1 MRPFISMEKG
11 VRMSSIITELTTE
24 AVRAA
29 RAHILQG
36 FTVFPSIYAVCDVGI
51 HGLVGHDALDALE
64 AEDAVLTRLAARG
77 ARAYVH
83 LIEARAP
90 SVEAMDV
97 AQIMPS
103 LHNDREEVLLAITV
117 ERGVNGKDTCTLAS
131 CHVRP
136 DPLTVSEPVFGSADD
151 RVLGA
156 VSNLLPSRDAPPLR
170 ERHEQVIL
178 AMVERRS
185 RHSRSPNAT
194 VH

>member
-1 MRPFISMEKG
+1 MEKG
-11 VRMSSIITELTTE
+11 VRMSSIITELITE

-29 RAHILQG
+29 RVHILQG
-36 FTVFPSIYAVCDVGI
+36 CTVFPSIYAVCDEGI

-64 AEDAVLTRLAARG
+64 AEDAALSSWLAARG

-103 LHNDREEVLLAITV
+103 LHNDREEVLLTITV

-136 DPLTVSEPVFGSADD
+136 GPLTVSVPVFSSADD
-151 RVLGA
+151 HVLGP
-156 VSNLLPSRDAPPLR
+156 VSNLLPSRDAPLLR
-170 ERHEQVIL
+170 ERDEQVIL
-178 AMVERRS
+178 AMVERQS
-185 RHSRSPNAT
+185 RYPRSPNAT